1 VKPVGLAVLGFLLPL
16 GGVCATAATSP
27 QEAHQNEPPAA
38 FAPIVDNLE
47 NSTSK
52 FPALRCAS
60 FIMALRVYRQIM
72 RSNPV
77 YGRNQD
83 AGAELNWIDDVE
95 NWDEMNSK
103 ESVSFVGEYMD
114 AFGPV
119 TVPTKIAKMPLYVSD
134 EGFCLKYLRKRP

>member
-1 VKPVGLAVLGFLLPL
+1 MKNAVRAFLLVAPSI
-16 GGVCATAATSP
+16 GVANTLPDVTERTS
-27 QEAHQNEPPAA
+27 QSMELR
-38 FAPIVDNLE
+38 PIEDSLE
-47 NSTSK
+47 KSTSE
-52 FPALRCAS
+52 FPAQRCAS
-60 FIMALRVYRQIM
+60 FTLALEVYRQIM

-95 NWDEMNSK
+95 NWYEMNSK

-119 TVPTKIAKMPLYVSD
+119 TVPTKITKMPLYVS
-134 EGFCLKYLRKRP
+134 EKGFCLNYLRERP